1 VPADGVNPS
10 EVDGLLGRDDADLAV
25 ECLQQ
30 ERVVA
35 AVLSHV
41 LPASERQHDD
51 SGPADAEHGVMSE
64 LARLDRCRR
73 KYVFDVGYSVVLDE
87 GDFVVAHGPIVADV
101 GGATTTM
108 SSAVAISVATTAD
121 WPAPTV
127 SDSSRRI
134 QRPAHFRCVARLLAA
149 ETLLA

>member
-73 KYVFDVGYSVVLDE
+73 QYVFDVGHLVVLDE
-87 GDFVVAHGPIVADV
+87 GDFVVAHG
-101 GGATTTM
+101 
-108 SSAVAISVATTAD
+108 
-121 WPAPTV
+121 
-127 SDSSRRI
+127 
-134 QRPAHFRCVARLLAA
+134 RCVARLLAA